1 MEWGWLTR
9 KNYHA
14 IFEIAYAASDS
25 TKLYTHKKLQLL
37 MAMQYVMFKLKPP
50 VNRILILCRH

>member
-1 MEWGWLTR
+1 MEWTQ
-9 KNYHA
+9 KNNHA
-14 IFEIAYAASDS
+14 IFEIAYAASYS

-50 VNRILILCRH
+50 VNCNFVQALVLF